1 MATVTH
7 WRALT
12 LIACGLLT
20 GCALTKTVT
29 DGTVSLTKSIFYKK
43 IKNAASGFY
52 PAYGY

>member
-20 GCALTKTVT
+20 GCA
-29 DGTVSLTKSIFYKK
+29 
-43 IKNAASGFY
+43 
-52 PAYGY
+52 